1 MELVVL
7 LVAMLAAGAL
17 GCFAGWL
24 GWGRGLAALKA
35 ERDDLREKFGRAITE
50 LAGAEERAR
59 HAASLQ
65 AALEVA
71 RDEREAARIESQ
83 GLRAEAQAREAAF
96 EQRLTELR
104 EAKEALS
111 AQFSEI
117 GGKLLAEAQ
126 GQFLNRANQRFSEA
140 EKESEA
146 KLKLLLQPVETTL
159 KRYEDGLQR
168 VEKERIDS
176 YAGLRE
182 AVEQVRVG
190 QGQVREEA
198 AKLVNALRAAP
209 KTRGRWGEQQFKNL
223 IEIAGLSHVV
233 DFRAEVSVDTDQG
246 LLRPDFVI
254 RLPGDQQLV
263 VDIKC
268 SLDGYMN
275 AAEATDPALR
285 AGFLQDHS
293 RSVRLHAESLAKKAY
308 WEQFD
313 KAPDYVIMYVPGD
326 NFVSAALEA
335 DLDLWERAARKRII
349 ICGPSTFL
357 PMARTVASIWRQEK
371 LADEAKAV
379 AALGKEMY
387 ERLQVAAGHLK
398 RVGGGLNSAVEN
410 YNKFL
415 SSFEGRV
422 LVSARRFRDL
432 NVETGTKQ
440 IEPVEPV
447 DALAREH
454 IPDLLPGPQAE
465 AAE

>member
-1 MELVVL
+1 VDLAVL
-7 LVAMLAAGAL
+7 FVAMLAAAVL
-17 GCFAGWL
+17 GLVAGWL
-24 GWGRGLAALKA
+24 GWGRAAAALRA
-35 ERDDLREKFGRAITE
+35 ERDDFREKFGRAITD

-59 HAASLQ
+59 QAASLQ
-65 AALEVA
+65 AALDTA
-71 RDEREAARIESQ
+71 RDEREAARIEAQS
-83 GLRAEAQAREAAF
+83 LKAEAQVRETAF
-96 EQRLTELR
+96 EQRLAELR
-104 EAKEALS
+104 EAKETLS

-126 GQFLNRANQRFSEA
+126 GQFLNRANERFAEA

-168 VEKERIDS
+168 VEKERVDT

-182 AVEQVRVG
+182 AIDQVRVG

-223 IEIAGLSHVV
+223 IEIAGLSHIV
-233 DFRAEVSVDTDQG
+233 DFRSEVSVETDQG

-268 SLDGYMN
+268 SLDGYLN
-275 AAEATDPALR
+275 AADATDPQAR

-293 RSVRLHAESLAKKAY
+293 RSVRLHAESLAKKSY
-308 WEQFD
+308 WDQFD
-313 KAPDYVIMYVPGD
+313 KAPDFVIMYVPGD

-335 DLDLWERAARKRII
+335 DLELWERAARKRII

-371 LADEAKAV
+371 LAEEAKAIG
-379 AALGKEMY
+379 ALGKEMY
-387 ERLQVAAGHLK
+387 DRLAVAVGHLR

-410 YNKFL
+410 YNKFV

-422 LVSARRFRDL
+422 LVSARRFREL
-432 NVETGTKQ
+432 NVETGPKE
-440 IEPVEPV
+440 IEAIESVET
-447 DALAREH
+447 LAREPM
-454 IPDLLPGPQAE
+454 IELPSPAE
-465 AAE
+465 